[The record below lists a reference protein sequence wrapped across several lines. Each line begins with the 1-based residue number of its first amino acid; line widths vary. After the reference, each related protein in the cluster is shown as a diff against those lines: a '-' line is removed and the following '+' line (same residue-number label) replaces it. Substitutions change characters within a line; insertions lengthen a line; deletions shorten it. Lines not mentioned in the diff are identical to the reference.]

1 MGYRVVAGIMTM
13 IALTFPAASASAGP
27 CTPQI
32 AEIEQSIQK
41 MPNDVGTAPESRDAL
56 LRHQPTPA
64 SVEIAKHTAKAA
76 VMMVL
81 TEAKAFD
88 AQGKAEEC
96 RDAVAKARLLIN
108 P

>member
-1 MGYRVVAGIMTM
+1 MDHRVVAGLLTM
-13 IALTFPAASASAGP
+13 MALTLPAASASAGP
-27 CTPQI
+27 CTAEI

-41 MPNDVGTAPESRDAL
+41 MPDEVGSAPESREAL

-64 SVEIAKHTAKAA
+64 SVEIAKHTAKAG

-81 TEAKAFD
+81 SEAKALD

-96 RDAVAKARLLIN
+96 RDAVAKARVLIN

>member
-1 MGYRVVAGIMTM
+1 MDHRVVAGLITMT
-13 IALTFPAASASAGP
+13 ALTFLPASASAGP
-27 CTPQI
+27 CTAGI

-41 MPNDVGTAPESRDAL
+41 MPDDFGTAPESRDAL

-64 SVEIAKHTAKAA
+64 SVEIAKHTAKAG

-81 TEAKAFD
+81 SEAKAFD

-96 RDAVAKARLLIN
+96 ADALAKAKLLIN

>member
-1 MGYRVVAGIMTM
+1 MTT
-13 IALTFPAASASAGP
+13 IALTFPAASAGAGP

-32 AEIEQSIQK
+32 AEIEQSLEK
-41 MPNDVGTAPESRDAL
+41 MPDNYGTAPESRDAL

-64 SVEIAKHTAKAA
+64 SVEIARHSAKAQ

-81 TEAKAFD
+81 SEAKAFD
-88 AQGKAEEC
+88 AQGKAQEC
-96 RDAVAKARLLIN
+96 ADAVAKARILIN